1 MFQNALISSPQVH
14 ISTNHAYMRALQSS
28 LHKNNWVIEKFN
40 DVIKKFQF
48 FDDIFDVIQGT
59 WSAELR
65 RQSNFHKVNKN
76 QAFEK
81 NDLWGE
87 KIPKKSS
94 VL

>member
-1 MFQNALISSPQVH
+1 
-14 ISTNHAYMRALQSS
+14 MRALQSS
-28 LHKNNWVIEKFN
+28 LHKKNWVIEKFN

-48 FDDIFDVIQGT
+48 FDDIFDEIQGA

-81 NDLWGE
+81 NGLVRR
-87 KIPKKSS
+87 KNPKKEFRAPK
-94 VL
+94 LTTWFMDDP